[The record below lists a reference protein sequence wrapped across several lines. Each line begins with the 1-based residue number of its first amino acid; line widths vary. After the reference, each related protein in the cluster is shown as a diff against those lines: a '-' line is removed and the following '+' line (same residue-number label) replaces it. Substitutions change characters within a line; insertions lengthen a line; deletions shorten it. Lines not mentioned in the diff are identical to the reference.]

1 MPGKGPS
8 GGNSLPPEG
17 QCKSYRVKAQRPEAQ
32 FGGVY
37 TAAAAQGELESR
49 TGKMTEMTMLSVI
62 PAFPGHPPSSG
73 FNERTGHLNTTQLH
87 HAETQDRLSWRS
99 DSVQTPVW

>member
-1 MPGKGPS
+1 M
-8 GGNSLPPEG
+8 
-17 QCKSYRVKAQRPEAQ
+17 VKAEWLEAQ

-62 PAFPGHPPSSG
+62 PAFPGHPQSSG
-73 FNERTGHLNTTQLH
+73 FNERTGHLHTTQLH
-87 HAETQDRLSWRS
+87 HAETQDRLSWCV
-99 DSVQTPVW
+99 D